1 MTIKSFP
8 LLVISLLI
16 LFGGIWISDVTGLW
30 QTESSKTAEKI
41 LEGAFAGEAN
51 PGDIRGSYSFEDIR
65 NNFDIQPSLIAAAFN
80 IISDSPEIIKAKDI
94 EAMYGEISEAIEIGT
109 GSVRLFVSIY
119 KGIPFVEGEYL
130 PRSAVVV
137 LKEEG
142 KWNEEIQELMNDY
155 IIDTITDSDTDI
167 DINTNSINAT
177 QNDESSLSD
186 VNTNDADSLEEHEVK
201 TTIVGKTSVAEA
213 IELGI
218 SLESMEEVL
227 GTEVA
232 NMNLYIRDICTQ
244 QGLSFSEVKTTLNS
258 LIEE

>member
-1 MTIKSFP
+1 
-8 LLVISLLI
+8 
-16 LFGGIWISDVTGLW
+16 
-30 QTESSKTAEKI
+30 
-41 LEGAFAGEAN
+41 
-51 PGDIRGSYSFEDIR
+51 
-65 NNFDIQPSLIAAAFN
+65 
-80 IISDSPEIIKAKDI
+80 
-94 EAMYGEISEAIEIGT
+94 
-109 GSVRLFVSIY
+109 
-119 KGIPFVEGEYL
+119 
-130 PRSAVVV
+130 
-137 LKEEG
+137 
-142 KWNEEIQELMNDY
+142 MNDY